1 MKVILLGAPGAG
13 KGTQAI
19 KLSRELNIP
28 HISTGDI
35 FRENIKE
42 GTPVGVRAK
51 EFIDKGMLVP
61 DEITLEI
68 VAERL
73 KKDDCTN
80 GYLLDGFPRT
90 LPQAQALAE
99 LVEIDVALN
108 IDIDQTILKERLCG
122 RRCCPEC
129 GGTYHVKHLTG
140 DACPVCGAK
149 LIIRKD
155 DNVETVTKR
164 LEVYNAQTAPLIS
177 YYESCGKLFN
187 VDGNRD
193 VEEVFKTCLDRLKE

>member
-28 HISTGDI
+28 QISTGDI
-35 FRENIKE
+35 FRENIRE

-68 VAERL
+68 VVERL
-73 KKDDCTN
+73 KKDDCAN

-90 LPQAQALAE
+90 LPQAKALAE

-129 GGTYHVKHLTG
+129 GGTYHIKHLEG
-140 DACPVCGAK
+140 DACPECGAK

-164 LEVYNAQTAPLIS
+164 LEVYNLQTAPLIS
-177 YYESCGKLFN
+177 YYEACGKLFN

-193 VEEVFKTCLDRLKE
+193 VEDVFKTCLDRLKE

>member
-1 MKVILLGAPGAG
+1 MKIILLGAPGAG

-35 FRENIKE
+35 FRENIRE

-68 VAERL
+68 VVERL
-73 KKDDCTN
+73 KKDDCN
-80 GYLLDGFPRT
+80 KGYLLDGFPRT
-90 LPQAQALAE
+90 LPQAEALAKI
-99 LVEIDVALN
+99 VDIDIALN
-108 IDIDQTILKERLCG
+108 IDIDQSILTERLCG

-129 GGTYHVKHLTG
+129 GGTYHIKHLTG
-140 DACPVCGAK
+140 DTCTACGAK
-149 LIIRKD
+149 LITRKD
-155 DNVETVTKR
+155 DNIETVTKR
-164 LEVYNAQTAPLIS
+164 LEVYNAQTAPLIEF
-177 YYESCGKLFN
+177 YADNGKLFN

-193 VEEVFKTCLDRLKE
+193 VEVVFNDCLNRLKE

>member
-28 HISTGDI
+28 QISTGDI
-35 FRENIKE
+35 FRENIRE

-68 VAERL
+68 VVERL
-73 KKDDCTN
+73 KKDDCAN

-90 LPQAQALAE
+90 LPQAKALAE

-108 IDIDQTILKERLCG
+108 IDIDQTILKDRLCG

-129 GGTYHVKHLTG
+129 GGTYHIKHLEG
-140 DACPVCGAK
+140 DACPACGAK

-164 LEVYNAQTAPLIS
+164 LEVYNRQTAPLIS
-177 YYESCGKLFN
+177 YYEACGKLFN

-193 VEEVFKTCLDRLKE
+193 VEDVFKTCLDRLKE

>member
-35 FRENIKE
+35 FRENIRE

-68 VAERL
+68 VADRL
-73 KKDDCTN
+73 KKDDCAN

-122 RRCCPEC
+122 RRCCPKC
-129 GGTYHVKHLTG
+129 GGTYHVKHLTS
-140 DACPVCGAK
+140 DACPACGAE

-177 YYESCGKLFN
+177 YYEACGKLFN